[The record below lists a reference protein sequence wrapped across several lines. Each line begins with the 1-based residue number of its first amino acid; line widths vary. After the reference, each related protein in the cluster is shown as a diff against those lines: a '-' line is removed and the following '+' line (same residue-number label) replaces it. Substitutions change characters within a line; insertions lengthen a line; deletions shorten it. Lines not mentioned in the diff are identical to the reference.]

1 MTRPRTSAGS
11 ADPDGARVARLPDD
25 GLQAAV
31 AEERSSPGRED
42 LLRILI
48 AAESDIV
55 VTRNAARDLAAGL
68 AFSPTDLTGLAT
80 AVSELCRNI
89 VRFAGSGEVVAEL
102 LEDPRPG
109 VRVIAR
115 DRGPGIAD
123 LEWAMRDG
131 VSSYG
136 GLGLGL
142 PGVRRL
148 MDDFDIVT
156 ERGVG
161 TTVVVTAWEKPRRPP
176 GRRPGRHGGA
186 GAPNLDLDRPCRCGP
201 RDSARRRPPG
211 GDRRRGVE
219 VEPEPQARGFS
230 RIS

>member
-1 MTRPRTSAGS
+1 MTRPPTSAGS
-11 ADPDGARVARLPDD
+11 ADPDGARVARLPDG
-25 GLQAAV
+25 GLEAVV

-42 LLRILI
+42 LLRIPI

-55 VTRNAARDLAAGL
+55 VARNAARDLAAGL

-89 VRFAGSGEVVAEL
+89 VRFAGSGDVVVEL
-102 LEDPRPG
+102 LDDPRPG
-109 VRVIAR
+109 VRVTAQ
-115 DRGPGIAD
+115 DHGPGIAD
-123 LEWAMRDG
+123 LQRAMRDG
-131 VSSYG
+131 VSTYG
-136 GLGLGL
+136 GLGVGL

-148 MDDFDIVT
+148 MDDFQIVT

-161 TTVVVTAWEKPRRPP
+161 TTVVITAWAK
-176 GRRPGRHGGA
+176 PGRHGQPGA
-186 GAPNLDLDRPCRCGP
+186 ARLDLDRPCRCGP
-201 RDSARRRPPG
+201 RHGAGRRPPR

>member
-11 ADPDGARVARLPDD
+11 AQPQGAPVTRQPDD
-25 GLQAAV
+25 GVQAV
-31 AEERSSPGRED
+31 LMEERSSPGQES
-42 LLRILI
+42 LLRMPI
-48 AAESDIV
+48 AAEPDIV
-55 VTRNAARDLAAGL
+55 VARNAARDLAAGL
-68 AFSPTDLTGLAT
+68 AFSSTELTGLAT

-89 VRFAGSGEVVAEL
+89 VRFAGSGEVVVEL

-109 VRVIAR
+109 VRVTAR
-115 DRGPGIAD
+115 DRGAGIAELD
-123 LEWAMRDG
+123 CAMRDG
-131 VSSYG
+131 VSTYG

-156 ERGVG
+156 QRDVG
-161 TTVVVTAWEKPRRPP
+161 TTVVITAWEKSWWQP
-176 GRRPGRHGGA
+176 GTETGTDGGA
-186 GAPNLDLDRPCRCGP
+186 GAANLDLERPCRCGP
-201 RDSARRRPPG
+201 RDSARRRPPR

-219 VEPEPQARGFS
+219 MEPEPQARGFS